1 MLKNPKYGA
10 GLWVF
15 GQFMDRYASDAYGPP
30 VGTLEAIRRAGEVGD
45 LSAVDLS
52 HPLSE
57 PGLTLERVQDALAEA
72 GLRAAAVTPD
82 IFTGEYGLGAFTN
95 PDAAVRQRAIDL
107 CKGATEV
114 AHRLGADYVKLWPGQ
129 DGYDYPFQADYAQIW
144 DYAVSGVREV
154 ASSDPSMQFG
164 IEYKLK
170 EPRTHMLFSTA
181 ARTLLAV
188 QEMAL
193 DNVGVIMDMGHSLFA
208 KETPAEAVQMLHRHG
223 KLTSVE
229 INDNWREWDDDLT
242 VGSVHLIE
250 TLEFIDALRRI
261 GWDRVLMLDQ
271 FPFREDPVKAA
282 RASIKTIKA
291 LMRLADRID
300 VAALAAA
307 QDRQDAI
314 EAQNLT
320 LSLLLGES
328 EDRS

>member
-1 MLKNPKYGA
+1 MLENPQYGA

-15 GQFMDRYASDAYGPP
+15 KQFIDRYAADAYGPP
-30 VGTLEAIRRAGEVGD
+30 VGTIEAIRRAGRVGE

-52 HPLSE
+52 HPLTE
-57 PGLTLERVQDALAEA
+57 PDLTLQQVKDALDEA
-72 GLRAAAVTPD
+72 GLRAVAITPD
-82 IFTGEYGLGAFTN
+82 IFTGEFRLGAFTN

-107 CKGATEV
+107 CKGAGEV
-114 AHRLGADYVKLWPGQ
+114 AHTLGADYVKLWAGQ

-144 DYAVSGVREV
+144 DYAVAGVREV
-154 ASSDPSMQFG
+154 ASSDTSMQFG
-164 IEYKLK
+164 IEYKSK

-181 ARTLLAV
+181 ARTLLAI
-188 QEMAL
+188 QEVGL

-208 KETPAEAVQMLHRHG
+208 KETPAEAVQMLHRYG

-229 INDNWREWDDDLT
+229 INDNWREWDDDMT

-250 TLEFIDALRRI
+250 TLEFFDALRRI
-261 GWDRVLMLDQ
+261 GWNRVLMLDQ

-282 RASIKTIKA
+282 RASINTIKA
-291 LMRLADRID
+291 LIRLVDRID
-300 VAALAAA
+300 VDALAAA

-320 LSLLLGES
+320 LNLLLGEANV
-328 EDRS
+328 